1 LKFSDFS
8 GWTGALK
15 RCARRFGNAP
25 LPRCAACTPEET
37 PPEVAVGGEGI
48 SLLQSFCTALH
59 IARVILCRK

>member
-1 LKFSDFS
+1 LDWS
-8 GWTGALK
+8 TEAV
-15 RCARRFGNAP
+15 RAQVRQRA

-59 IARVILCRK
+59 IARVILCRN